1 MSNTSSSPIY
11 SSLAISCFSVLRR
24 THFNSGL
31 QPLSPALVGFLPG
44 PGHSPDS
51 GLILQGLSNRGSERV
66 KLPSTPTPRLQK
78 MPFLSVSFICLP
90 LLRSS
95 SFALAVHS
103 LGSFIAVRSTSSI
116 SSSTTLPSTSS
127 LLIPSSSLSSCSF
140 SVTFLMR
147 RLYVPLL
154 KSFIP

>member
-51 GLILQGLSNRGSERV
+51 SLILQGLSNRGSERV

-95 SFALAVHS
+95 SFALAVHT
-103 LGSFIAVRSTSSI
+103 GE
-116 SSSTTLPSTSS
+116 
-127 LLIPSSSLSSCSF
+127 
-140 SVTFLMR
+140 R
-147 RLYVPLL
+147 RLTTNPALL
-154 KSFIP
+154 FPSNLERKIFLDRPFELAAPYFP